1 MKKSFML
8 LLSVVVLISISI
20 FAAETGENSEKDEIT
35 KLKEKIEAL
44 EERVAELEKKLDQ
57 RQPNVILKPKK
68 APEQPR
74 LSPPQQD
81 LPHNWEQKEFNGMSY
96 YVAPIQEQRIVKD
109 TIITIKKSG
118 SNSP

>member
-20 FAAETGENSEKDEIT
+20 FAAETENSAEKDEIT
-35 KLKEKIEAL
+35 QLKEKIEAL

-57 RQPNVILKPKK
+57 RQPNIILKQEK
-68 APEQPR
+68 APQQPNFI
-74 LSPPQQD
+74 LPQQD
-81 LPHNWEQKEFNGMSY
+81 VPQNWEQKEFNGMSY
-96 YVAPIQEQRIVKD
+96 YVAPIQEQRTVKD